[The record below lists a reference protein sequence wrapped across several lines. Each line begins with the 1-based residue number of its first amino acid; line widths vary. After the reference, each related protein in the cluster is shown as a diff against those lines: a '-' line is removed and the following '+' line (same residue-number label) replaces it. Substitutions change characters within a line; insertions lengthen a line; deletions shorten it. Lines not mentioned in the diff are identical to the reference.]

1 MVNALQR
8 NKVFFEQ
15 NEIMSNQK
23 SDRSNQKSDRKSTV
37 TGLSA
42 VSEARSERANGC
54 CMW

>member
-1 MVNALQR
+1 MVDSLHR
-8 NKVFFEQ
+8 NKVSFVQ

-42 VSEARSERANGC
+42 VSEARSERAYGC